1 MDQIA
6 ETVAADAS
14 GRYANLEFVTIDGP
28 GTKDIDDAL
37 FIEKREV
44 GYRIVVAIANPVKL
58 VAIGSTEDEQARLM
72 AATAYIRD
80 KAVRRM
86 LPPAISEHKGS
97 LVAGAERAALVFD
110 IALDETLE
118 PVTTTLSVAPIKVAH
133 RLCHADIPQI
143 VGDGT
148 NPLQPMLTLASHL
161 GRLLLDTRRRKG
173 ALALYDLS
181 RMLITDEDGRLQVLH
196 SVDEVIGYI
205 IVQEMMILTNHEA
218 AKWMIERD
226 IPCIFRNHEPRLAA
240 PRSDELAHT
249 IEGWIKGGSFD
260 QGNAYSQFM
269 AIAGKANY
277 GGAARGHYGLS
288 LPAYLHVS
296 SPLRRYADL
305 VNMRQLVAFLKE
317 RPLPY
322 SKSELEAMAQD
333 LNDALERRK
342 EERSDGFKDVVRRT
356 AEGALESGRLA
367 KLADHE
373 LRQAVKLSKEAG
385 YLPAVLADELV
396 RRFNTA
402 TITDLVANTLLSEV
416 PLSVLTEDI
425 RSAMAR
431 WISEA
436 PSRSMQL
443 LHHGQQTG
451 FFTEVSV
458 KSADSGSS
466 GFEAS
471 AEILCSNEQRFTGR
485 AAGGRKRDAEQLA
498 VFAVLS
504 QVLQLPEVATSIE
517 ASAPTSNKNYKGAM
531 LEFCQKHQL
540 PMATFE
546 CQGKGPSN
554 AMIFSCRASVTIK
567 GQEYVATATN
577 ASTKRDAEAL
587 AAKSLLDQV
596 RPLAP
601 KGAAQKNSNGGGNPV
616 GELQELAQK
625 GRFPVPTYE
634 VVQIEDMP
642 PLFKCTVT
650 TFKDGPSAFVAE
662 GANKQAAKTK
672 AAELAL
678 KSA

>member
-1 MDQIA
+1 MEQIA
-6 ETVAADAS
+6 EPKVAEAAVKYTD
-14 GRYANLEFVTIDGP
+14 LPFVTIDGP
-28 GTKDIDDAL
+28 GTKDIDDAV
-37 FIEKREV
+37 FIERREV

-97 LVAGAERAALVFD
+97 LVAGADRSALVFD
-110 IALDETLE
+110 IMLDEMLE
-118 PVTTTLSVAPIKVAH
+118 PVGTTLSVAHIKVAH
-133 RLCHADIPQI
+133 RLCHADIPQV
-143 VGDGT
+143 VGNGD

-161 GRLLLDTRRRKG
+161 GRMLLDSRRRKG

-181 RMLITDEDGRLQVLH
+181 RMLLTDEDGRLQILH

-205 IVQEMMILTNHEA
+205 IVQEMMILTNHVA
-218 AKWMIERD
+218 AKWMIDRD

-260 QGNAYSQFM
+260 HGNAYSQFM
-269 AIAGKANY
+269 AITGKANY

-288 LPAYLHVS
+288 LPAYIHVS

-305 VNMRQLVAFLKE
+305 VNMRQLVASLKG

-342 EERSDGFKDVVRRT
+342 EERSEGFKDVVKRT

-373 LRQAVKLSKEAG
+373 LRQAVKLSNEAG
-385 YLPAVLADELV
+385 YLPTALADELV

-402 TITDLVANTLLSEV
+402 TITDLVVNTLLTEV

-425 RSAMAR
+425 RTALAR
-431 WISEA
+431 WIAEA
-436 PSRSMQL
+436 PARSMQL

-451 FFTEVSV
+451 FFVEVSIRSEEAV
-458 KSADSGSS
+458 GGGFQASADV
-466 GFEAS
+466 
-471 AEILCSNEQRFTGR
+471 LCSEGQRYSGR

-498 VFAVLS
+498 VFSVLS
-504 QVLQLPEVATSIE
+504 QVLQLPEVAMSVE
-517 ASAPTSNKNYKGAM
+517 ASAPSPNKNYKGAM

-540 PMATFE
+540 PMAIFD

-567 GQEYVATATN
+567 GQEYVATSAN
-577 ASTKRDAEAL
+577 ASTKKDAEAL
-587 AAKSLLDQV
+587 AAKGLLDQV
-596 RPLAP
+596 RSLAP
-601 KGAAQKNSNGGGNPV
+601 KVASPKASNAGGNPV

-625 GRFPVPTYE
+625 GRFPVPAYE
-634 VVQIEDMP
+634 VVQIQELP
-642 PLFKCTVT
+642 PLFRCTVT
-650 TFKDGPSAFVAE
+650 TYQGGPRAFVAE

-678 KSA
+678 QNA